1 MNTQASK
8 ELRRFNHLLGEINGV
23 YHEVSVKLGLPDSV
37 MTVLYTLCSEGD
49 PCPLQVIVRQSGAS
63 KQTINSAIRR
73 LEREEIIGL
82 EAAAGNRMKSFLERL
97 TANRFMGILVGALI
111 TAAVQS
117 SSATTVMV
125 VGFVNAGIMN
135 LNQAVWLIMGANVG
149 KTTTGLLIALD
160 VGALAPLVAFIG
172 VAMMVFLK
180 KPNLQHIGQLLA
192 GLGILFIGMDMMSA
206 AMEPLREVPA
216 FVNMMATLSNP
227 VLGILFGSLFT
238 ALIQSSAAS
247 IGILQTLAA
256 TGAVQF
262 SGAVYVLFGQNI
274 GTCITAVM
282 ASFGTS
288 RDAKRA
294 TCVHLLFNVIGT
306 VIFTIVVM
314 VFPLTEL
321 IENTVPGPMAQIA
334 VMHVIFNLA
343 TTLLLLPFGDYL
355 ARLATRI
362 LPDEESPAPDQE
374 SERGMRL
381 AYLTPVTA
389 GGKDGGLG
397 VSAIVVDQ
405 LRNELH
411 RMLEMARQNVDASFK
426 AVLDKDIIPLER
438 VEKRELYIDFLNR
451 EISRYISR
459 LITIETNE
467 RGSKI
472 VSCLFAI
479 SGNIERIG
487 DHADNLAGYTRML
500 VDEDIVFSE
509 RAREEV
515 RQMRDISIRA
525 VSALLSGEG
534 GQQEW
539 LTHVAQLE
547 QKIDDMTASFRRD
560 QLVRM
565 RDGTCS
571 DEACILY
578 SELLT
583 DFERIGDHVLNIA
596 QELAKAHTDLS

>member
-1 MNTQASK
+1 MDLF
-8 ELRRFNHLLGEINGV
+8 EFF
-23 YHEVSVKLGLPDSV
+23 GLFGGLALFLHGMQMMS
-37 MTVLYTLCSEGD
+37 S
-49 PCPLQVIVRQSGAS
+49 
-63 KQTINSAIRR
+63 
-73 LEREEIIGL
+73 GL
-82 EAAAGNRMKSFLERL
+82 EAAAGNRMKTVLEQL

-111 TAAVQS
+111 TTAVQS

-125 VGFVNAGIMN
+125 VGFVNPGIMN

-160 VGALAPLVAFIG
+160 VGALAPIVAFAG
-172 VAMMVFLK
+172 VFMMVFLK

-216 FVNMMATLSNP
+216 FVNLMATLSNP
-227 VLGILFGSLFT
+227 ILGIAFGAVFT

-247 IGILQTLAA
+247 VGILQTLAA
-256 TGAVQF
+256 AGVVQF

-294 TCVHLLFNVIGT
+294 TCVHLLFNIIGT
-306 VIFTIVVM
+306 VIFTVAVM
-314 VFPLTEL
+314 VFPLTSILASVVHE
-321 IENTVPGPMAQIA
+321 PMAQIA

-343 TTLLLLPFGDYL
+343 TTVLLIPFGNAL
-355 ARLATRI
+355 AKLATRL
-362 LPDEESPAPDQE
+362 LPDVDGPEKDGEQ
-374 SERGMRL
+374 RMRL

-389 GGKDGGLG
+389 VGKDGGLG

-426 AVLDKDIIPLER
+426 AVLNKDVTPLER
-438 VEKRELYIDFLNR
+438 VEQREQYIDFLNK

-459 LITIETNE
+459 LIAIETNE
-467 RGSKI
+467 RGSKV

-487 DHADNLAGYTRML
+487 DHADNLAGYTKML
-500 VDEDIVFSE
+500 VNENITFSPF
-509 RAREEV
+509 AQEEV

-525 VSALLSGEG
+525 VSALLSSSA
-534 GQQEW
+534 GQESW
-539 LTHVAQLE
+539 LVQVAQLE
-547 QKIDDMTASFRRD
+547 QKIDDMTANFRRE

-565 RDGTCS
+565 RSGTCS

-596 QELAKAHTDLS
+596 QELTKAKTGL

>member
-1 MNTQASK
+1 MDIL
-8 ELRRFNHLLGEINGV
+8 EFF
-23 YHEVSVKLGLPDSV
+23 GLFGGLALFLHGMQMMS
-37 MTVLYTLCSEGD
+37 S
-49 PCPLQVIVRQSGAS
+49 
-63 KQTINSAIRR
+63 
-73 LEREEIIGL
+73 GL
-82 EAAAGNRMKSFLERL
+82 EAAAGNRMKTILERL

-160 VGALAPLVAFIG
+160 VGALAPIVAFAG
-172 VAMMVFLK
+172 VFMMVFLK

-227 VLGILFGSLFT
+227 ILGILFGTVFT

-247 IGILQTLAA
+247 VGILQTLAA
-256 TGAVQF
+256 AGVVQF
-262 SGAVYVLFGQNI
+262 SSSVYILFGQNI

-282 ASFGTS
+282 ASVGVS

-294 TCVHLLFNVIGT
+294 TCVHVLFNVIGT
-306 VIFTIVVM
+306 VIFTVVVM
-314 VFPLTEL
+314 VTPLTAL
-321 IENTVPGPMAQIA
+321 IESTVAGPMAQIA
-334 VMHVIFNLA
+334 VMHVFFNLA
-343 TTLLLLPFGDYL
+343 TTLLLIPFGSSL

-362 LPDEESPAPDQE
+362 LPDLPQAVEEKE
-374 SERGMRL
+374 TEKGMRL

-426 AVLDKDIIPLER
+426 AVMDKDVVPLER
-438 VEKRELYIDFLNR
+438 VEKREQYIDFLNK
-451 EISRYISR
+451 EISRYISH
-459 LITIETNE
+459 LIAIETNE
-467 RGSKI
+467 RGSKV

-487 DHADNLAGYTRML
+487 DHADNLAGYTKML
-500 VDEDIVFSE
+500 VRQDINFS
-509 RAREEV
+509 RFALEEV

-525 VSALLSGEG
+525 VSALLSSEAGEA
-534 GQQEW
+534 EW
-539 LTHVAQLE
+539 LTQVAQME
-547 QKIDDMTASFRRD
+547 QKIDDMTANFRRD

-571 DEACILY
+571 NCRQFSPTSSASATTC
-578 SELLT
+578 ST
-583 DFERIGDHVLNIA
+583 SPR
-596 QELAKAHTDLS
+596 S

>member
-1 MNTQASK
+1 MNPM
-8 ELRRFNHLLGEINGV
+8 EFLGVFG
-23 YHEVSVKLGLPDSV
+23 GLALFLHGMQMMS
-37 MTVLYTLCSEGD
+37 S
-49 PCPLQVIVRQSGAS
+49 
-63 KQTINSAIRR
+63 
-73 LEREEIIGL
+73 GL

-135 LNQAVWLIMGANVG
+135 QNQAVWLIMGANVG

-306 VIFTIVVM
+306 VIFTAVVM

-467 RGSKI
+467 RGSKV

>member
-1 MNTQASK
+1 MNIL
-8 ELRRFNHLLGEINGV
+8 EFF
-23 YHEVSVKLGLPDSV
+23 GLFGGLALFLHGMQMMS
-37 MTVLYTLCSEGD
+37 S
-49 PCPLQVIVRQSGAS
+49 
-63 KQTINSAIRR
+63 
-73 LEREEIIGL
+73 GL
-82 EAAAGNRMKSFLERL
+82 EAAAGNRMKSILERL
-97 TANRFMGILVGALI
+97 TANRFMGILLGALI
-111 TAAVQS
+111 TTAVQS

-160 VGALAPLVAFIG
+160 VGALAPIVAFAG
-172 VAMMVFLK
+172 VFMMVFLK
-180 KPNLQHIGQLLA
+180 RPNLQHVGQLLA

-216 FVNMMATLSNP
+216 FVHMMATLSNP
-227 VLGILFGSLFT
+227 ILGIAFGAVFT

-247 IGILQTLAA
+247 VGILQTLADA
-256 TGAVQF
+256 GIVEF

-282 ASFGTS
+282 ASFGAS

-306 VIFTIVVM
+306 IIFTVLVI

-321 IENTVPGPMAQIA
+321 IESLVPGAMAQIA
-334 VMHVIFNLA
+334 VMHVVFNLA
-343 TTLLLLPFGDYL
+343 TTILLIPFGDSL

-362 LPDEESPAPDQE
+362 LPNTTEDKREGDA
-374 SERGMRL
+374 GMRL
-381 AYLTPVTA
+381 AYLTPVNA

-411 RMLEMARQNVDASFK
+411 RMLEMARQNVDTSFK
-426 AVLDKDIIPLER
+426 AVLYKDVKPLER
-438 VEKRELYIDFLNR
+438 VEQREQYIDFLNK
-451 EISRYISR
+451 EISRYISH
-459 LITIETNE
+459 LIAIETNE
-467 RGSKI
+467 RGSKV

-487 DHADNLAGYTRML
+487 DHADNLAGYTKML
-500 VDEDIVFSE
+500 VSQDIAFSQS
-509 RAREEV
+509 ALEEV
-515 RQMRDISIRA
+515 RQMRDLSLRA
-525 VSALLSGEG
+525 VSALFSAEA

-539 LTHVAQLE
+539 LTQVAQVE

-596 QELAKAHTDLS
+596 QELSKAQTTL

>member
-1 MNTQASK
+1 MDVL
-8 ELRRFNHLLGEINGV
+8 EFLGVFG
-23 YHEVSVKLGLPDSV
+23 GLALFLHGMQMMS
-37 MTVLYTLCSEGD
+37 S
-49 PCPLQVIVRQSGAS
+49 
-63 KQTINSAIRR
+63 
-73 LEREEIIGL
+73 GL

-160 VGALAPLVAFIG
+160 VGALAPLVAFAG
-172 VAMMVFLK
+172 VSMMVFFK
-180 KPNLQHIGQLLA
+180 KPSFQHVGQLLA

-216 FVNMMATLSNP
+216 FVNLMVTLSNP
-227 VLGILFGSLFT
+227 ILGIAFGAIFT

-247 IGILQTLAA
+247 VGILQTLAA
-256 TGAVQF
+256 AGVVEF

-274 GTCITAVM
+274 GTCITAVL

-306 VIFTIVVM
+306 VFFTIIVM
-314 VFPLTEL
+314 IFPLTEL
-321 IENTVPGPMAQIA
+321 IETTVPGPMAQIA
-334 VMHVIFNLA
+334 VMHIIFNLA

-355 ARLATRI
+355 AKLASRI
-362 LPDEESPAPDQE
+362 LPDTEPPVPDQE
-374 SERGMRL
+374 GERDMRL
-381 AYLTPVTA
+381 AYLAPVAA

-397 VSAIVVDQ
+397 LSAIVVDQ

-426 AVLDKDIIPLER
+426 AVLDKDIVPLER

-467 RGSKI
+467 RDSKI
-472 VSCLFAI
+472 VSCLFSI

-500 VDEDIVFSE
+500 VDEDIVFSD

-515 RQMRDISIRA
+515 RQMRDVAIRA

-534 GQQEW
+534 GRQHW
-539 LTHVAQLE
+539 LTQIAQLE
-547 QKIDDMTASFRRD
+547 QKIDDMTCIFRRD
-560 QLVRM
+560 QVVRL
-565 RDGTCS
+565 RDGCCC
-571 DEACILY
+571 EAACILY